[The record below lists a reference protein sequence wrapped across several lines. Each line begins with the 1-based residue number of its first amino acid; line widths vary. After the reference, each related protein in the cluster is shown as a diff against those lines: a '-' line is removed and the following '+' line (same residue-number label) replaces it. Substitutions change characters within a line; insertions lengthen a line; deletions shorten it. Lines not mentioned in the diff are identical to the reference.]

1 MGVRLIGALCLLSF
15 AASLAAQDAVECAL
29 FPPAGMLRA
38 ESSNE
43 DLGRFRMAC
52 TGTSAAWPFG
62 TSITLRLQFSTPLHR
77 ASRPL
82 LRTHGIP
89 TGVQW
94 HAGVVSGAVVTWS
107 DVPFPRAR
115 ADTQPAFTMIEGLA
129 VNATLS
135 PPEITVFASVASERA
150 TVSVLTPLVTVS
162 RVVPGLRARMMKAA
176 EIRACAPDEPQTAT
190 VEISEGFLSAFGSN
204 NIMLSSDRGTM
215 EGPARVAV
223 GGLEFRRVDRFSFPQ
238 SGRLRYS
245 VQGASGVLLESV
257 PLPLTVTG
265 DEGEAGENI
274 QVDLAYVPRDGTDRQ
289 FVKSATF
296 VVASFESCRATGTT
310 LSFPFVSNRSGFS
323 TSIVISNT
331 SQQDGS
337 CELRWNGDDG
347 RSLAVPARNQAVL
360 RMEELVSDFQGYLL
374 ASCDFDKPLGYAYIT
389 DFEGQTQTYL
399 AKTDPN

>member
-1 MGVRLIGALCLLSF
+1 MAVRLIGALCLLSF

-43 DLGRFRMAC
+43 DLGRFRLAC
-52 TGTSAAWPFG
+52 TGTTAAWPFG

-77 ASRPL
+77 ASRPR
-82 LRTHGIP
+82 LRTHGMP

-94 HAGVVSGAVVTWS
+94 RSGVVSGAVVTWS

-135 PPEITVFASVASERA
+135 PPEVTVFASVASERA

-162 RVVPGLRARMMKAA
+162 RVVPGLRARVMKAA
-176 EIRACAPDEPQTAT
+176 EIRACAPDEPRTAT

-204 NIMLSSDRGTM
+204 DIMLSSDRGTM
-215 EGPARVAV
+215 EGPPRVAV
-223 GGLEFRRVDRFSFPQ
+223 GGLEFQRLDRFTFPQ
-238 SGRLRYS
+238 SGRLMYS
-245 VQGASGVLLESV
+245 VQGASGLLLESV

-331 SQQDGS
+331 TPQDGS
-337 CELRWNGDDG
+337 CELRWNGADG
-347 RSLAVPARNQAVL
+347 HSLAVPARNQAVL
-360 RMEELVSDFQGYLL
+360 RLEELVSDFQGYLL

>member
-77 ASRPL
+77 ASRPR
-82 LRTHGIP
+82 LRTHGMP

-94 HAGVVSGAVVTWS
+94 HAGVVSGALVTWS

-115 ADTQPAFTMIEGLA
+115 ADSQPEFTTIEGLA
-129 VNATLS
+129 VNATRS
-135 PPEITVFASVASERA
+135 PPEVTVFASVTSARA

-162 RVVPGLRARMMKAA
+162 RVVPGLRARVMKAA
-176 EIRACAPDEPQTAT
+176 EIRDCAPDEPRTAT

-204 NIMLSSDRGTM
+204 DIMLSSDRGTM
-215 EGPARVAV
+215 EGPPTVAV
-223 GGLEFRRVDRFSFPQ
+223 GGLEFQRLDRFTFPQ
-238 SGRLRYS
+238 SGRLMYS
-245 VQGASGVLLESV
+245 VQGASVLLLETV
-257 PLPLTVTG
+257 PLTLTLTG

-274 QVDLAYVPRDGTDRQ
+274 QVDVAYVPREGADRQ
-289 FVKSATF
+289 FVKSATL
-296 VVASFESCRATGTT
+296 VVAEYESCEGTGTT
-310 LSFPFVSNRSGFS
+310 LSFPFVSNLTGFS

-331 SQQDGS
+331 TPRDGS
-337 CELRWNGDDG
+337 CRLQWRAEDG
-347 RSLAVPARNQAVL
+347 GSLAVPARDQAVL
-360 RMEELVSDFQGYLL
+360 RMDELGREFQGYLL
-374 ASCDFDKPLGYAYIT
+374 ARCDFDKPLGYAYII
-389 DFEGQTQTYL
+389 DFEGQPQNYI
-399 AKTDPN
+399 AQTDPN